1 MFILSRTN
9 FSFLLISSSASV
21 AGRTAATPSA
31 RKRSDS
37 AGPRSW
43 PASPPHAVVAEREP
57 EGASVNER
65 CRVAASV
72 HNAKLIRRHS
82 HTYRHTHTA
91 LWPAGIHTGG
101 VPVVEACITRY
112 RPSSAAPPSGAR
124 PSFWPSCSP
133 RHRPARPRLR
143 HRPLFASWGSA
154 VFEPVRVAPLQKVCK
169 ITARLNSSESQR
181 D

>member
-82 HTYRHTHTA
+82 HTQTHTHSALARRHPHRWCASRRGMYHTIPSFFGGAAFGGASFILAFMFSTA
-91 LWPAGIHTGG
+91 SPSPPTFA
-101 VPVVEACITRY
+101 
-112 RPSSAAPPSGAR
+112 SSAI
-124 PSFWPSCSP
+124 
-133 RHRPARPRLR
+133 
-143 HRPLFASWGSA
+143 
-154 VFEPVRVAPLQKVCK
+154 VCK
-169 ITARLNSSESQR
+169 LGFRR
-181 D
+181 F